1 MTATQN
7 LGFGATLTAHAASAP
22 NTVALAVDGV
32 GQLSYADWE
41 RRSWTVA
48 RVLALRGLQ
57 KGERI
62 ALTYTGLDWID
73 YAIAYLGVLRA
84 GCVAVHLG
92 AHLPAEEY
100 LRRSTECDVVGV
112 MHSADHQPAPGP
124 GWAATV
130 RELEEYDDGRP
141 GAQDILPEDEAE
153 IIYSSATTGNAGK
166 GVIATHANLMY
177 WCSPESIAEPGQQE
191 PRLTVAPLS
200 TGGSAVVINNLL
212 TSPSPYTLIIA
223 GPDHE
228 RIAELVAEHRV
239 GTLLVVAWVS
249 IQMVRHKVHL
259 RHDLS
264 SVHTIGSGAMPTPPV
279 IAERLLAMMP
289 GAKLLLSYSGSQLR
303 PAAALGTFDPQ
314 RPFAI
319 GHGTGN
325 SEFKIVGMN
334 GRTVPDGQVGEIY
347 MRSDVPARRYVGEH
361 PADPVEVD
369 GWTGSGDLGFVGTEG
384 ELCFFDRKADAFV
397 LDGTL
402 MSSVILEATLYGVD
416 GVWEAGVVKMADRT
430 GTDQVVAAIAA
441 ESDAVVERAREALGR
456 ALPNLRRPPYVI
468 RLESLPRDPLG
479 KLRKRELRDQLTKIG
494 WDAQRPPAP
503 ATPLPP
509 TLPPTVP
516 PTLSLPLPPSLP
528 AVPLLPSVPS
538 VPSVSSLP
546 SVPSLREVEQTMQM
560 RADMIIASERGRHH
574 AGPARP
580 AVAPGR
586 PPHQQVH
593 PASAPPP
600 PLSGAERAELAA
612 LRAENTQLR
621 TDLAAL
627 RRALVV
633 ISREMC

>member
-1 MTATQN
+1 MTTTQN
-7 LGFGATLTAHAASAP
+7 LGFGATLAGHATSAP
-22 NTVALAVDGV
+22 TTVALSVDGV

-41 RRSWTVA
+41 RRSWAVA
-48 RVLALRGLQ
+48 RVLALRGLR

-62 ALTYTGLDWID
+62 ALTYTGLDWIE

-84 GCVAVHLG
+84 GCVAVHVG

-100 LRRSTECDVVGV
+100 LRRLTECKVVGI
-112 MHSADHQPAPGP
+112 MHSAGHQPAPGP

-130 RELEEYDDGRP
+130 RELEEYDDGVP
-141 GAQDILPEDEAE
+141 QPVEILPEDDAE

-166 GVIATHANLMY
+166 GVIATHSNLMY

-212 TSPSPYTLIIA
+212 TSPSPYTLIIT

-228 RIAELVAEHRV
+228 RVAELVAKHRV

-264 SVHTIGSGAMPTPPV
+264 SVHTIGSGAMPTPPL
-279 IAERLLAMMP
+279 IAERILAMMP

-319 GHGTGN
+319 GHGTGKT
-325 SEFKIVGMN
+325 EFKIVGIN

-361 PADPVEVD
+361 SADPVEVD
-369 GWTGSGDLGFVGTEG
+369 GWTGSGDLGFVGTGG

-416 GVWEAGVVKMADRT
+416 GVWEAGVVKMTDRT
-430 GTDQVVAAIAA
+430 GTDQVVAAVVT
-441 ESDAVVERAREALGR
+441 ESEAVIGRAREALAR
-456 ALPNLRRPPYVI
+456 ALPNLRRSPYVV
-468 RLESLPRDPLG
+468 RMESLPRDPLG

-494 WDAQRPPAP
+494 WDARPPAP
-503 ATPLPP
+503 ATISMPP
-509 TLPPTVP
+509 A
-516 PTLSLPLPPSLP
+516 PSLP
-528 AVPLLPSVPS
+528 DVP
-538 VPSVSSLP
+538 
-546 SVPSLREVEQTMQM
+546 EVEQTVLL
-560 RADMIIASERGRHH
+560 RADMITTPAGGRHH

-580 AVAPGR
+580 AVTTVRAAYQHVSP
-586 PPHQQVH
+586 H
-593 PASAPPP
+593 PAAP
-600 PLSGAERAELAA
+600 LTADERAELAA
-612 LRAENTQLR
+612 LRAENQRLR
-621 TDLAAL
+621 TDVAAL
-627 RRALVV
+627 KRALVV
-633 ISREMC
+633 IGRDVP